1 VANRTRPQRAAR
13 NPGTPV
19 RQDDGRWNEL
29 LEIAGATF
37 AERGYQSTTLQDIAD
52 QFGVL
57 KGSLYHYIRS
67 KDDLLYEVIQAVF
80 TGGLDNLRTLAAADL
95 DPAARLRAIIRGHV
109 LYLIENLVGTTV
121 LLHEFEQLSPERRTT
136 LPVHEYQSV
145 VSDLISDA
153 QRVGAVKSDI
163 DPHLAALAV
172 LGATNWVYRWYREDG
187 GRSAS
192 EIADRFAEM
201 LTSGL
206 LVDVP

>member
-1 VANRTRPQRAAR
+1 
-13 NPGTPV
+13 V

-29 LEIAGATF
+29 LEIAGTTF
-37 AERGYQSTTLQDIAD
+37 AERGYQSTSLQDIAD

-80 TGGLDNLRTLAAADL
+80 AGGLDNLRALAAADL
-95 DPAARLRAIIRGHV
+95 DPAARLRAIVRGHV
-109 LYLIENLVGTTV
+109 VYLIENLVGTTV
-121 LLHEFEQLSPERRTT
+121 LLHEFDQLSPERRAT
-136 LPVHEYQSV
+136 LPVHEYQSL
-145 VSDLISDA
+145 VSGLISDA
-153 QRVGAVKSDI
+153 QEVGAVKPDI

-192 EIADRFAEM
+192 EIADQFAEM
-201 LTSGL
+201 LTAGL
-206 LVDVP
+206 LVAHT